1 MTTALALLLHVS
13 AASALV
19 LGAHAPARPSHA
31 AAFPAA
37 FVRTPV
43 VNMGL
48 MDFLTGVLYDRQIA
62 TSKSRRGTEGAAG
75 GTAASR
81 LKVVLA
87 HDRTGL
93 DETTLRKIRDEI
105 QQVVAK

>member
-1 MTTALALLLHVS
+1 MAAALALLLHVS

-75 GTAASR
+75 RTAASR

-93 DETTLRKIRDEI
+93 DEITLRKIRDEI